1 MEEALPLE
9 SSTGATELLDGAL
22 ACPPEDGRSGYAKL
36 VSADPRRAA
45 ERAEAL
51 RHARGSSNWRDAGV
65 RGPDDFDLAARRAA
79 LADALRS
86 RLSAPGGQKVLV
98 TSLAGG
104 ARPEWREE
112 LPGRRDASV
121 VAVCAGCGSP
131 AAALRCGGCRETFYC
146 GRECQRRDW
155 KAGHKAACAG
165 RGWRRRR
172 LIMLTTRITGRD
184 SDHCPRLGSLAA
196 MMRIISAPRPLLA

>member
-36 VSADPRRAA
+36 VSATRG
-45 ERAEAL
+45 AL
-51 RHARGSSNWRDAGV
+51 RSGPRPCGTRGSSNRRDAGV